1 MNESV
6 GFSRVQQH
14 KNMSKLFLFEKLYIC
29 LLFVYSVQAA
39 EAEKDVKY
47 PLKPTH
53 KVAMMRNIEKM
64 LLSAL
69 NSEDE
74 VRKEVLVEMECF
86 KENSILNGTV

>member
-1 MNESV
+1 MYN
-6 GFSRVQQH
+6 F
-14 KNMSKLFLFEKLYIC
+14 
-29 LLFVYSVQAA
+29 QAA

-64 LLSAL
+64 LLSAI

-74 VRKEVLVEMECF
+74 VKNMFRLSTRV
-86 KENSILNGTV
+86 